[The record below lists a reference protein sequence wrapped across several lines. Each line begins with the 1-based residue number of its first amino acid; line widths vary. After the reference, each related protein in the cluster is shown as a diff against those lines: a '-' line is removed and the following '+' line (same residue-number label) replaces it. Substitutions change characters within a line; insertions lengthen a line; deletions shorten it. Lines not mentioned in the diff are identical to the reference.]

1 MCLKTSQLA
10 TAASPTFAAGTG
22 HCPAG
27 VLLSLANAS
36 ANCCKEAP
44 VVPAAPPSLAEH
56 PSGVLSPELMLALPL
71 HGQHGASRSRTD
83 PSGVSP
89 LGPVPSSM
97 GLHFT
102 PLLIH
107 AGTFLKL
114 MTAMRENLLT

>member
-1 MCLKTSQLA
+1 MWLKTSQLA
-10 TAASPTFAAGTG
+10 TAGSPTSTAGTR

-27 VLLSLANAS
+27 VLLSLANVS
-36 ANCCKEAP
+36 ANGCKEAP

-56 PSGVLSPELMLALPL
+56 PSVLLSPELMLALPL

-97 GLHFT
+97 GLHLT
-102 PLLIH
+102 PLPIH
-107 AGTFLKL
+107 MGTFLKL
-114 MTAMRENLLT
+114 MTTMRENL